1 MYPKTSNNQEI
12 VEFLLENDVEKAG
25 ETRLGEG
32 LGGSLNQN
40 DSGRKISVILRN

>member
-1 MYPKTSNNQEI
+1 MYPKTSNSQEI

-32 LGGSLNQN
+32 LAMGIFESE
-40 DSGRKISVILRN
+40 